1 MQQRQFFTLPNAIT
15 AYRIVAGPFCMWLLT
30 LQSPLWLWIA
40 FGLVVSAE
48 ISDLIDGY
56 VARSQAQ
63 VSNFGKILDPMADC
77 LYRGAVFIAFVINGW
92 MPVWMLSIIV
102 WRDLAV
108 SYLREIAQLKS
119 ETLGARASG
128 KWKAVAQGVAQVSI
142 VGLVALFG
150 KDGIAL
156 YRPAVEALLILATV
170 VTAYS
175 LFDYASGVMQRTW
188 RVR

>member
-1 MQQRQFFTLPNAIT
+1 
-15 AYRIVAGPFCMWLLT
+15 
-30 LQSPLWLWIA
+30 
-40 FGLVVSAE
+40 
-48 ISDLIDGY
+48 
-56 VARSQAQ
+56 
-63 VSNFGKILDPMADC
+63 
-77 LYRGAVFIAFVINGW
+77 
-92 MPVWMLSIIV
+92 MLSIIV